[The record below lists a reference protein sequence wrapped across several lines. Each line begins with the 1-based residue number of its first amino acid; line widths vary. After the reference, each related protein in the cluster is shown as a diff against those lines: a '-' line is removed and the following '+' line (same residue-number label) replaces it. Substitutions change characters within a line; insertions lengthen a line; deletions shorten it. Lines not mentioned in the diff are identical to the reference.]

1 MMMMVAERAV
11 LGSLVPVAAHLSVPY
26 AQCIFIGLF
35 VVIAAII
42 LVRKPYLE
50 NKQGYRQ
57 LANYSIAV
65 AIQGIY
71 MVPSFVQDHSSPI
84 LMYAPLAVI
93 VLLAICF
100 IYNTV
105 LLVK

>member
-1 MMMMVAERAV
+1 VMMMVAERAV

-42 LVRKPYLE
+42 LVRKPYLA
-50 NKQGYRQ
+50 NKHAYRE